1 MVRTH
6 EQVAQW
12 QNSLAPHIVE
22 RLARETPDNK
32 YGEWVSKDSVVVI
45 TYAQLANV
53 IDGLAWLIVEQLG
66 GPGRYG
72 ANPEVLAYVGT
83 SDVRYS
89 ALVLA
94 AAKAGYTLFVT
105 SPRNSPAAHCA
116 LFDHLKCQTLII
128 SNPIPPPAN
137 VILDAVKPMS
147 HFMVPS
153 VKELLNQQYPH
164 YVLSKTFEDLR
175 QTPIVVMHTSGTTGF
190 PKPLI
195 WTHETCT
202 QVLNANACEAPNEIL
217 SVQNS
222 FIKGKRVI
230 VTLPPFHVSCSK
242 SKEGTKLIIDQG
254 ALLAQLF
261 VGAIPYGNI
270 VIAPVATAIPTAQGV
285 VNVLKQSPAE
295 VANTCAIRSSRVG
308 SASNPEVSGAIVI
321 GAQRFQ
327 AAFLIG
333 PASATLLT
341 TAEQATLIE
350 RIWPSI
356 EESNRKAPAHVRLE
370 KSFVLVLP
378 ADRRLIRAAKGTFT
392 RAPSI
397 SQYTEEIEK
406 LYNNADLLSNDDDY
420 PNGDTAHYYTPT
432 GPDATTRLIRQHVR
446 SVTAS
451 SNLDDADNFFDRG
464 MDSLQSLQLTR
475 ALRRSFQRPDFA
487 ISTIYQNS
495 TVSQLRTA
503 ILTPNKNEQDE
514 LEIMEAL
521 LTTYRTIGSYLLQAL
536 LNRDGI
542 ANVFCLNC
550 GEDGGKAKQRKIFT
564 ASGFATTKLSNRV
577 TFIKADLESPSLGMD
592 EHAYKSLSGE
602 IDLIIH
608 AAWPVNFNLALSAF
622 RSQFAGIINLLTLA
636 ASTNSTTRFVFVSSI
651 AAVEGHTAGPALEEI
666 IFSLKT
672 SAPFGYARA
681 KFLSELLVDAA
692 GQHLGETISTTIIRI
707 GQIAGPVLNP
717 GLWNPRE
724 WFPSVMLSSLYL
736 GQIPNSLG
744 PRFDNVD
751 FIPVDLLGDFFVDLV
766 TTRKNMSRESATTV
780 SNLRNPQLVTWSTL
794 LRDLVA
800 IRSLEI
806 LEPEVWLDSLRM
818 SREENGADGDGD
830 GDGDGD
836 RNVDVEQNP
845 AVKLLDF
852 LTGLLKFR
860 DLDAEGGVGE
870 PMLVERA
877 LDASPKMRGLE
888 AVRGE
893 WIGKWMSEWMEL
905 LGASE
910 RR

>member
-12 QNSLAPHIVE
+12 QNALAPHIVE

-230 VTLPPFHVSCSK
+230 VTLPPFH
-242 SKEGTKLIIDQG
+242 G

-577 TFIKADLESPSLGMD
+577 TFIKADLESPSLG
-592 EHAYKSLSGE
+592 
-602 IDLIIH
+602 
-608 AAWPVNFNLALSAF
+608 
-622 RSQFAGIINLLTLA
+622 IINLLTLA

-666 IFSLKT
+666 IFGLKT
-672 SAPFGYARA
+672 PAPFGYARA

-707 GQIAGPVLNP
+707 GQIAGPVLKP

-751 FIPVDLLGDFFVDLV
+751 FIPVDL
-766 TTRKNMSRESATTV
+766 
-780 SNLRNPQLVTWSTL
+780 
-794 LRDLVA
+794 
-800 IRSLEI
+800 

-893 WIGKWMSEWMEL
+893 WMGKWMSEWMEL
-905 LGASE
+905 VGASE

>member
-12 QNSLAPHIVE
+12 QSALAPHIVE
-22 RLARETPDNK
+22 RLARRTPDNK
-32 YGEWVSKDSVVVI
+32 YGEWVSEDSAVVI

-137 VILDAVKPMS
+137 VILDAVKPMR

-153 VKELLNQQYPH
+153 IEELLNQQYPH

-217 SVQNS
+217 SLQNS

-242 SKEGTKLIIDQG
+242 SKEGTKLIIGQG

-308 SASNPEVSGAIVI
+308 SASNSEVSGAIVI

-327 AAFLIG
+327 PALLIG

-406 LYNNADLLSNDDDY
+406 LYNNADLLSNDEDY

-550 GEDGGKAKQRKIFT
+550 GEDGEKAKQHKLFT
-564 ASGFATTKLSNRV
+564 ASGFATTKLNNRV

-622 RSQFAGIINLLTLA
+622 P
-636 ASTNSTTRFVFVSSI
+636 
-651 AAVEGHTAGPALEEI
+651 VEGHTAGPALEEI

-672 SAPFGYARA
+672 PAPFGYARA

-751 FIPVDLLGDFFVDLV
+751 FIPVDLLGDIFVDLV
-766 TTRKNMSRESATTV
+766 TTRKNM
-780 SNLRNPQLVTWSTL
+780 
-794 LRDLVA
+794 
-800 IRSLEI
+800 IR
-806 LEPEVWLDSLRM
+806 
-818 SREENGADGDGD
+818 
-830 GDGDGD
+830 
-836 RNVDVEQNP
+836 
-845 AVKLLDF
+845 
-852 LTGLLKFR
+852 
-860 DLDAEGGVGE
+860 
-870 PMLVERA
+870 
-877 LDASPKMRGLE
+877 
-888 AVRGE
+888 
-893 WIGKWMSEWMEL
+893 
-905 LGASE
+905 
-910 RR
+910 

>member
-1 MVRTH
+1 MARTH
-6 EQVAQW
+6 EQAAQW
-12 QNSLAPHIVE
+12 QNPLAPHIVE

-32 YGEWVSKDSVVVI
+32 YGEWVSEDSVVVI
-45 TYAQLANV
+45 TYAQPANV
-53 IDGLAWLIVEQLG
+53 IDGLAWLLVEQLG

-72 ANPEVLAYVGT
+72 ANPKVLAYVGT
-83 SDVRYS
+83 NDVRYS

-94 AAKAGYTLFVT
+94 AAKAGYT
-105 SPRNSPAAHCA
+105 
-116 LFDHLKCQTLII
+116 
-128 SNPIPPPAN
+128 
-137 VILDAVKPMS
+137 
-147 HFMVPS
+147 
-153 VKELLNQQYPH
+153 
-164 YVLSKTFEDLR
+164 
-175 QTPIVVMHTSGTTGF
+175 
-190 PKPLI
+190 
-195 WTHETCT
+195 
-202 QVLNANACEAPNEIL
+202 
-217 SVQNS
+217 
-222 FIKGKRVI
+222 
-230 VTLPPFHVSCSK
+230 
-242 SKEGTKLIIDQG
+242 G
-254 ALLAQLF
+254 AFLAQLI
-261 VGAIPYGNI
+261 VGAIPHGNF

-285 VNVLKQSPAE
+285 VNALKQFPAE
-295 VANTCAIRSSRVG
+295 VAILVPSVVAELAQNPELLNYCAAHLQTIIYIGSDLPQEISDRVAAKIHLRCVRSATETGIVPQLLPFELSSAAA

-327 AAFLIG
+327 AALLIK

-432 GPDATTRLIRQHVR
+432 GPDATII
-446 SVTAS
+446 S
-451 SNLDDADNFFDRG
+451 SD
-464 MDSLQSLQLTR
+464 
-475 ALRRSFQRPDFA
+475 RRSFQRPDFA
-487 ISTIYQNS
+487 ISTIYQNP
-495 TVSQLRTA
+495 TVSQSRTA

-521 LTTYRTIGSYLLQAL
+521 LTTYREQIKTIPVPKKPVEYTSQVLKPINVLLTGSTGTIGSYLLQAL

-550 GEDGGKAKQRKIFT
+550 GEDGGKAKQHKIFT
-564 ASGFATTKLSNRV
+564 ASGFATTKLNNRV

-651 AAVEGHTAGPALEEI
+651 AVVEGYTAGPALEEI
-666 IFSLKT
+666 IFGLKT
-672 SAPFGYARA
+672 PAPFGYARA

-717 GLWNPRE
+717 GL
-724 WFPSVMLSSLYL
+724 
-736 GQIPNSLG
+736 
-744 PRFDNVD
+744 
-751 FIPVDLLGDFFVDLV
+751 
-766 TTRKNMSRESATTV
+766 
-780 SNLRNPQLVTWSTL
+780 
-794 LRDLVA
+794 
-800 IRSLEI
+800 
-806 LEPEVWLDSLRM
+806 
-818 SREENGADGDGD
+818 
-830 GDGDGD
+830 
-836 RNVDVEQNP
+836 
-845 AVKLLDF
+845 
-852 LTGLLKFR
+852 
-860 DLDAEGGVGE
+860 
-870 PMLVERA
+870 
-877 LDASPKMRGLE
+877 
-888 AVRGE
+888 
-893 WIGKWMSEWMEL
+893 
-905 LGASE
+905 
-910 RR
+910 